1 MSDNLSDEEFLT
13 QHFPQVLEE
22 AKKRTREG
30 EIRRS
35 REQSPELAGFVWEH
49 VLRVA
54 QIAYQ
59 LAIKAGIQD
68 INTVVLSALLHDVG
82 KFSGG
87 EYNSEDIREEEISAE
102 IAVEILQ
109 SARLPEDLV
118 RNVKQTINQLY
129 SNASP
134 SETTCL
140 VHDADRL
147 DKAGM
152 MGLASFFQKWTL
164 RGLKLSEIIE
174 QKVGPEITYLAHLKD
189 SLKTQVAKDSCPSVQ
204 RNIKDLENLISEYNR
219 SSGRN
224 LRITPYSFE
233 GKEIYAVQRPQ
244 CTCGKPFV
252 ATISK
257 TTTIKCE
264 LVLLELTCQDC
275 KDVYLSSS
283 ICFSRL

>member
-1 MSDNLSDEEFLT
+1 MSDNLSGEEFLT
-13 QHFPQVLEE
+13 QYFPQVLEE

-30 EIRRS
+30 EIRRGG
-35 REQSPELAGFVWEH
+35 EQSPELAGFLWEH

-59 LAIKAGIQD
+59 LALKAGIQD
-68 INTVVLSALLHDVG
+68 VNTVVLSALLHDVG

-102 IAVEILQ
+102 IAAEILE
-109 SARLPEDLV
+109 SGGLPEDLV

-134 SETTCL
+134 SEMTCL

-147 DKAGM
+147 DKTGM
-152 MGLASFFQKWTL
+152 MGLVNFFQKWTL

-174 QKVGPEITYLAHLKD
+174 QKIGPEITYLAHLKN

-204 RNIKDLENLISEYNR
+204 GNIEDLENLISEYNR
-219 SSGRN
+219 ISGKD

-233 GKEIYAVQRPQ
+233 GKKIYAVQKAQ
-244 CTCGKPFV
+244 CTCGKPYI

-257 TTTIKCE
+257 TTTIKCD

-275 KDVYLSSS
+275 KDVYWSSS